1 MEQQKEQKWHLVRN
15 NNGEWICSE
24 QVVYI
29 DDSQVIVYN
38 LEAKKYGLSL
48 LPQIDY
54 EGETWYYK
62 HEVEAIEAAMK
73 ANRQEVKP
81 RKLKIT
87 PVNGDSA
94 KKK

>member
-1 MEQQKEQKWHLVRN
+1 MDLY
-15 NNGEWICSE
+15 E
-24 QVVYI
+24 QVVYL

-48 LPQIDY
+48 SPQIDY